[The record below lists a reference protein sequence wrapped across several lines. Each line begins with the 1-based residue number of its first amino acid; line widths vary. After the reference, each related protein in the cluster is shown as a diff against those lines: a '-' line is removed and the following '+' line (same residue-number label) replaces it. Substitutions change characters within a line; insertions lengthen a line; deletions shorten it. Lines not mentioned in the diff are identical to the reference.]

1 MLRGGTVRG
10 TLFDAAGK
18 PVAGGTI
25 RLRAIDG
32 VTYVNMAT
40 KTGADGK
47 FTLSNC
53 PAGRFQLSGI
63 KTSGSGANPFE
74 ELMDANGSQM
84 NVIVAEG
91 DTTTQ
96 DLRLQE

>member
-1 MLRGGTVRG
+1 VS
-10 TLFDAAGK
+10 
-18 PVAGGTI
+18 GGTI

-32 VTYVNMAT
+32 VQYVNLST

-47 FTLSNC
+47 FTIANC

-63 KTSGSGANPFE
+63 RTGAVTANPFE
-74 ELMDANGSQM
+74 ELMDQNTSQT